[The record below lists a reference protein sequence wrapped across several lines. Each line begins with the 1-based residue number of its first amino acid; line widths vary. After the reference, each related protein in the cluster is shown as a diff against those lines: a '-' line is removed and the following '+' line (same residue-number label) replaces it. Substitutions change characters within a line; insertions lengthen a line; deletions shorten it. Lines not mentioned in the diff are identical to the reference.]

1 MIAMTDHENDLSRYL
16 AESRKYPLL
25 TVEQEQ
31 DLARRWRDRCDPDA
45 IQQLVG
51 SHLRLVI
58 KIARSNRGYGLP
70 MNDLISEGMVGL
82 MQAAERFDPDRG
94 FRFATY
100 ALWWIRATI
109 QEYVLHSWSLVKIG
123 TTAAQK
129 RMFFNL
135 RRIKS
140 GLQLLDEGDL
150 APEAVAEIARE
161 LGVREAE
168 VVEMNRRLASGDQSL
183 NAMVGSDPNQAW
195 QDVLVDERLDPET
208 LIANA
213 DEFEKRRK
221 LVHDALKLLPARE
234 RRIVEQRKMRDEP
247 LTLEQLAQELGVS
260 RERVRQ
266 LEVRA
271 LETIRRSVRQEA
283 APRIRARARRGD
295 RRRSLSGALSA
306 TAERP
311 LS

>member
-1 MIAMTDHENDLSRYL
+1 MIAMTDHENDLTRYVE
-16 AESRKYPLL
+16 ESRKHPLL
-25 TVEQEQ
+25 TVQQEQ
-31 DLARRWRDRCDPDA
+31 DLARRWRDRRDPDA
-45 IQQLVG
+45 IRQLVG

-100 ALWWIRATI
+100 AMWWIRATI

-150 APEAVAEIARE
+150 APESVAEIARE

-183 NAMVGSDPNQAW
+183 NAMVSGDSNQDW
-195 QDVLVDERLDPET
+195 QDFLVDERLDPET

-247 LTLEQLAQELGVS
+247 LTLGQLAQELGVS

-271 LETIRRSVRQEA
+271 LETIRRSVRQEVA
-283 APRIRARARRGD
+283 HRGRARAPD
-295 RRRSLSGALSA
+295 EV
-306 TAERP
+306 TAAA
-311 LS
+311 

>member
-1 MIAMTDHENDLSRYL
+1 
-16 AESRKYPLL
+16 
-25 TVEQEQ
+25 
-31 DLARRWRDRCDPDA
+31 
-45 IQQLVG
+45 
-51 SHLRLVI
+51 
-58 KIARSNRGYGLP
+58 

-140 GLQLLDEGDL
+140 RLQLLDEGDL
-150 APEAVAEIARE
+150 APDAVAEVARE

-183 NAMVGSDPNQAW
+183 NAIVGGDSDQVW
-195 QDVLVDERLDPET
+195 QDFLVDERLDPET

-221 LVHDALKLLPARE
+221 LVRDALKLLPARE

-271 LETIRRSVRQEA
+271 LDTIRRSVRQEA
-283 APRIRARARRGD
+283 AQRGWARASD
-295 RRRSLSGALSA
+295 ELTA
-306 TAERP
+306 TAA
-311 LS
+311 

>member
-1 MIAMTDHENDLSRYL
+1 MTDHENDLTRYVE
-16 AESRKYPLL
+16 ESRKYPLL
-25 TVEQEQ
+25 TLEQEQ
-31 DLARRWRDRCDPDA
+31 DFARRWRDRRDPDA
-45 IQQLVG
+45 IRQLAG

-70 MNDLISEGMVGL
+70 MNDLISEGMLGL

-100 ALWWIRATI
+100 AMWWIRATI

-140 GLQLLDEGDL
+140 RLQLLDEGDL
-150 APEAVAEIARE
+150 APGSVAEIARE
-161 LGVREAE
+161 LGVYEAE

-183 NAMVGSDPNQAW
+183 NATVGGDSDLVW
-195 QDVLVDERLDPET
+195 QDFLVDERLDPET

-221 LVHDALKLLPARE
+221 LVRDALKLLPARE

-260 RERVRQ
+260 RERIRQ

-283 APRIRARARRGD
+283 AQSGRARAPD
-295 RRRSLSGALSA
+295 EV
-306 TAERP
+306 TAAAA
-311 LS
+311 

>member
-1 MIAMTDHENDLSRYL
+1 MTDHENDLTRYVE
-16 AESRKYPLL
+16 ESRKHPLL
-25 TVEQEQ
+25 TVQQEQ
-31 DLARRWRDRCDPDA
+31 DLARRWRDRRDPDA
-45 IQQLVG
+45 IRQLVG

-100 ALWWIRATI
+100 AMWWIRATI

-135 RRIKS
+135 RRTKS
-140 GLQLLDEGDL
+140 RLQLLDEGDL

-168 VVEMNRRLASGDQSL
+168 VVEMTRRLASGDQSL
-183 NAMVGSDPNQAW
+183 NAMVSGDSNQDW
-195 QDVLVDERLDPET
+195 QDFLVDERLDPET

-247 LTLEQLAQELGVS
+247 LTLGQLAQELGVS

-271 LETIRRSVRQEA
+271 LETIRRSVRQEVA
-283 APRIRARARRGD
+283 HRGRARAAD
-295 RRRSLSGALSA
+295 DV
-306 TAERP
+306 TAAAA
-311 LS
+311 

>member
-1 MIAMTDHENDLSRYL
+1 MTDHENDLTRYL
-16 AESRKYPLL
+16 EESRKYPLL

-31 DLARRWRDRCDPDA
+31 DLARRWRDRRDPEA
-45 IQQLVG
+45 IRQLVG

-140 GLQLLDEGDL
+140 RLQLLDEGDL
-150 APEAVAEIARE
+150 APDAVAEVARE

-183 NAMVGSDPNQAW
+183 NAIVGGDSDQVW
-195 QDVLVDERLDPET
+195 QDFLVDERLDPET

-221 LVHDALKLLPARE
+221 LVRDALKLLPARE

-271 LETIRRSVRQEA
+271 LDTIRRSVRQEA
-283 APRIRARARRGD
+283 AQRGWARASD
-295 RRRSLSGALSA
+295 ELTA
-306 TAERP
+306 TAA
-311 LS
+311 

>member
-1 MIAMTDHENDLSRYL
+1 MIAMTDHENDLTRYV

-31 DLARRWRDRCDPDA
+31 DLARRWRDRRDPDA
-45 IQQLVG
+45 IRQLVG
-51 SHLRLVI
+51 SHMRLVI

-100 ALWWIRATI
+100 AMWWIRATI

-140 GLQLLDEGDL
+140 SLQLLDDGDL
-150 APEAVAEIARE
+150 APESVAEIARE

-168 VVEMNRRLASGDQSL
+168 VVEMNRRLTSGDQSL
-183 NAMVGSDPNQAW
+183 NAMVGGDSDQAW
-195 QDVLVDERLDPET
+195 QDFLVDERLDPET

-221 LVHDALKLLPARE
+221 LVRDALKLLPARE

-271 LETIRRSVRQEA
+271 LETIHRSIRQEA
-283 APRIRARARRGD
+283 TRRVRAHAPD
-295 RRRSLSGALSA
+295 EA
-306 TAERP
+306 TAAAA
-311 LS
+311 

>member
-1 MIAMTDHENDLSRYL
+1 MIAMTDHENDLTRYVE
-16 AESRKYPLL
+16 ESRKHPLL
-25 TVEQEQ
+25 TVQQEQ
-31 DLARRWRDRCDPDA
+31 DLARRWRDRRDPDA
-45 IQQLVG
+45 IRQLVG

-100 ALWWIRATI
+100 AMWWIRATI

-183 NAMVGSDPNQAW
+183 NAMVSGDSNQDW
-195 QDVLVDERLDPET
+195 QDFLVDERLDPET

-247 LTLEQLAQELGVS
+247 LTLGQLAQELGVS

-271 LETIRRSVRQEA
+271 LETIRRSVRQEVA
-283 APRIRARARRGD
+283 HRGRARAPD
-295 RRRSLSGALSA
+295 EV
-306 TAERP
+306 TAAA
-311 LS
+311 

>member
-1 MIAMTDHENDLSRYL
+1 MIAMTDHENDLTRYVE
-16 AESRKYPLL
+16 ESRKHPLL
-25 TVEQEQ
+25 TVQQEQ
-31 DLARRWRDRCDPDA
+31 DLARRWRDRRDPDA
-45 IQQLVG
+45 IRQLVG

-94 FRFATY
+94 YRFATY

-150 APEAVAEIARE
+150 APESVAEIARE

-183 NAMVGSDPNQAW
+183 NAMVSGDSNQDW
-195 QDVLVDERLDPET
+195 QDFLVDERLDPET

-247 LTLEQLAQELGVS
+247 LTLGQLAQELGVS

-271 LETIRRSVRQEA
+271 LETIRRSVRQEVA
-283 APRIRARARRGD
+283 HRGRARAPD
-295 RRRSLSGALSA
+295 EV
-306 TAERP
+306 TAAA
-311 LS
+311 

>member
-1 MIAMTDHENDLSRYL
+1 MIAMTDHENDLTRYVE
-16 AESRKYPLL
+16 ESRKYPLL

-31 DLARRWRDRCDPDA
+31 DLARRWRDRRDPDA
-45 IQQLVG
+45 IRQLVG
-51 SHLRLVI
+51 SHMRLVI

-100 ALWWIRATI
+100 AMWWIRATI

-140 GLQLLDEGDL
+140 RLQLLDDGDL
-150 APEAVAEIARE
+150 APEFVAEITRE

-168 VVEMNRRLASGDQSL
+168 VIEMNRRLTSGDQSL
-183 NAMVGSDPNQAW
+183 NTMVGGDSDQAW
-195 QDVLVDERLDPET
+195 QDFLVDERLDPET

-221 LVHDALKLLPARE
+221 LVRDALKLLPARE

-247 LTLEQLAQELGVS
+247 LTLEQPAQELGVS

-283 APRIRARARRGD
+283 ARRVRAHAPD
-295 RRRSLSGALSA
+295 EV
-306 TAERP
+306 TAAAA
-311 LS
+311 

>member
-1 MIAMTDHENDLSRYL
+1 MTDHENDLTRYL
-16 AESRKYPLL
+16 EESRKYPLL

-31 DLARRWRDRCDPDA
+31 DLARRWRDRRDPEA
-45 IQQLVG
+45 IRQLVG

-140 GLQLLDEGDL
+140 RLQLLDEGDL
-150 APEAVAEIARE
+150 APDAVAEVARE

-183 NAMVGSDPNQAW
+183 NAIVGGDSDQVW
-195 QDVLVDERLDPET
+195 QDFLVDERLDPET

-221 LVHDALKLLPARE
+221 LVRDALKLLPARD
-234 RRIVEQRKMRDEP
+234 RRIVEQREMRDEP

-271 LETIRRSVRQEA
+271 LDTIRRSVRQEA
-283 APRIRARARRGD
+283 AQRGWARASD
-295 RRRSLSGALSA
+295 ELTA
-306 TAERP
+306 TAA
-311 LS
+311 

>member
-1 MIAMTDHENDLSRYL
+1 
-16 AESRKYPLL
+16 
-25 TVEQEQ
+25 
-31 DLARRWRDRCDPDA
+31 
-45 IQQLVG
+45 
-51 SHLRLVI
+51 
-58 KIARSNRGYGLP
+58 

-100 ALWWIRATI
+100 ATWWIRATI

-140 GLQLLDEGDL
+140 RLRLLDEGDL
-150 APEAVAEIARE
+150 APGSVAEIARE

-183 NAMVGSDPNQAW
+183 NATVGGDSDLVW
-195 QDVLVDERLDPET
+195 QDFLVDERQDPET

-221 LVHDALKLLPARE
+221 LVRDALELLPARE

-260 RERVRQ
+260 RERIRQ

-283 APRIRARARRGD
+283 AQSGRARAPD
-295 RRRSLSGALSA
+295 EV
-306 TAERP
+306 TAAAA
-311 LS
+311 